1 MPAVWR
7 LTKTRYVSSAWD
19 GEAARRLGGRWNSV
33 GTAVVYTS
41 ATLALAL
48 VETLVHLPSDVLP
61 AFTAIPVEFDEFDDA
76 MVTSLAGK
84 DLPDDWR
91 VTAPPSSTMAIGDRW
106 VESGRSL
113 ALKVPSVVVP
123 TEFNYVLN
131 PAHADFGRLRVGTP
145 APFPFDE
152 RLLRDAPK
160 GD

>member
-1 MPAVWR
+1 
-7 LTKTRYVSSAWD
+7 
-19 GEAARRLGGRWNSV
+19 
-33 GTAVVYTS
+33 VVYTS